1 MKEHLRPSCVGHGV
15 SFGPCCRCDIGEI
28 ALCSALGHD
37 DLRRLSELSSELS
50 APKGKVI
57 IDEGMRA
64 DWLFNVT
71 SGALKIYKMLP
82 DGRRQITG
90 FLFTGDFL
98 GVAMNDCYPYS
109 AEAIA
114 PATLCRFSRAKL
126 ERLMRETPDLEHRLL
141 TMVSNELVLA
151 QEQMLVLGCK
161 TAREKM
167 ASFLQNLYHRTLR
180 RQPQATTFSL
190 PMIRNDIADY
200 LGLTTETVSRTFTTL
215 KKEGVISAPSPS
227 SIEITHP
234 ETLER
239 LASGHL

>member
-1 MKEHLRPSCVGHGV
+1 MEEYPGPSCAGHGV
-15 SFGPCCRCDIGEI
+15 SFGPCCRCDIGEMTLCG
-28 ALCSALGHD
+28 ALDHD
-37 DLRRLSELSSELS
+37 DLRRLSRLSSGLS
-50 APKGKVI
+50 AHKGQVV
-57 IDEGMRA
+57 IDEGARA

-90 FLFTGDFL
+90 FLFAGDFF

-109 AEAIA
+109 AEVIESV
-114 PATLCRFSRAKL
+114 TLCRFSRSKL
-126 ERLMRETPDLEHRLL
+126 EKLMRETPDLEYRLL

-180 RQPQATTFSL
+180 RQPQATTLSL
-190 PMIRNDIADY
+190 PMSRNDIADY
-200 LGLTTETVSRTFTTL
+200 LGLTTETVSRTLTTL
-215 KKEGVISAPSPS
+215 RKERVISVSSPS
-227 SIEITHP
+227 CIEMTRPGEI
-234 ETLER
+234 ER
-239 LASGHL
+239 LASGF